1 MRGLPIRVIQQ
12 LVRCYGDWRRSRDVI
27 SRLDESGGGGAQPV
41 AGRNTSGGA
50 SSYFH
55 TLRSFYAR

>member
-12 LVRCYGDWRRSRDVI
+12 LVRYYGDWRCSRDVI
-27 SRLDESGGGGAQPV
+27 SRLDESGAAAQPA
-41 AGRNTSGGA
+41 AGRNSSGGA
-50 SSYFH
+50 SGYFH